1 MKIVLPEHIGEVTLE
16 QFQRYH
22 KLTLRTDLNE
32 LDFNKRKI
40 EIFTGIKFQQVAN
53 MQQSDYEDIVNQID
67 LALTK
72 DVPFVDRFML
82 NNKEFGFI
90 PNFDLISV
98 AELGDLR
105 EYGDKEEEL
114 NKTMSVLFRPVN
126 GVDAFGN
133 YTIEDYNGT
142 ATRKELFKQMPLN
155 IVNGALGFF
164 LSLSNDLEMAILRY
178 TEEER
183 VKVQAH

>member
-16 QFQRYH
+16 QFQRYN
-22 KLTLRTDLNE
+22 KLTQRTDLNT

-53 MQQSDYEDIVNQID
+53 MQQSDYEEIVNQID

-72 DVPFVDRFML
+72 DVPFVNVFMF
-82 NNKEFGFI
+82 KDIEYGFI

-105 EYGDKEEEL
+105 EYGDKEDEL
-114 NKTMSVLFRPVN
+114 HKTMAVLFRPVN
-126 GVDAFGN
+126 GKDAFDN

-142 ATRKELFKQMPLN
+142 ATRSEMFKQLPLN

-164 LSLSNDLEMAILRY
+164 LSLSNDLEIAIQRF
-178 TEEER
+178 TEEELA
-183 VKVQAH
+183 KVVTL